1 MADLKFLRSS
11 KLIFGQEEYYAAV
24 PNAANYQGWCKEYGQ
39 PVTPPQKA
47 TTARGCGGYEC

>member
-24 PNAANYQGWCKEYGQ
+24 PNAVNYQGRCKEYGQ